1 MGKKQRDPK
10 KQQPP
15 PPPKDLDERRKD
27 IDRLQQ
33 QLKESNLADDLYK
46 ITDIYQR
53 METFVESGESCSGS
67 IPLPAYKRSLDYIF
81 TTRPH
86 LHSSLKLRV
95 VQYR

>member
-15 PPPKDLDERRKD
+15 PPPKDLDARRKD
-27 IDRLQQ
+27 INRLQQ

-53 METFVESGESCSGS
+53 METFVESGEPCSGS

-81 TTRPH
+81 TTTPH